1 VTLAIALAAE
11 ASCAHI
17 GHGPLAAFPPERVPL
32 RPDPLHDIAGMP
44 MTSSGSQNATVVIYH
59 NPACGTS
66 RNTLARIREAGIEPQ
81 VVEYLKEGWTK
92 PQLKEILKKL
102 GKTPRDILR
111 LRGNEAHEHII
122 NNPNSTDD
130 EILDAMV
137 GHPILVERPIVITPK
152 GAVLARPA
160 DQVDSIL

>member
-1 VTLAIALAAE
+1 MSYSENTGTSENAE
-11 ASCAHI
+11 
-17 GHGPLAAFPPERVPL
+17 
-32 RPDPLHDIAGMP
+32 
-44 MTSSGSQNATVVIYH
+44 VVIYH
-59 NPACGTS
+59 NPLCGTS
-66 RNTLARIREAGIEPQ
+66 RNTLARIREAGIEPK

-92 PQLKEILKKL
+92 PQLREILKKL

>member
-1 VTLAIALAAE
+1 
-11 ASCAHI
+11 
-17 GHGPLAAFPPERVPL
+17 
-32 RPDPLHDIAGMP
+32 
-44 MTSSGSQNATVVIYH
+44 MTSGSQGPSKNADVIIYH

-81 VVEYLKEGWTK
+81 VVEYLKDGWTK

-102 GKTPRDILR
+102 GKSPRDILR

>member
-1 VTLAIALAAE
+1 MTRDAEVT
-11 ASCAHI
+11 
-17 GHGPLAAFPPERVPL
+17 
-32 RPDPLHDIAGMP
+32 
-44 MTSSGSQNATVVIYH
+44 IYH
-59 NPACGTS
+59 NPNCGTS
-66 RNTLARIREAGIEPQ
+66 RNTLAKIREAGIEPK

-102 GKTPRDILR
+102 GQSPRDILR
-111 LRGNEAHEHII
+111 IRGNEAHEHII

-160 DQVDSIL
+160 DKVDSIL